1 MKNLIKLWITVSA
14 VAMATTISCYPPD
27 RSSESGNKSLDN
39 FANGGVKQYNSCTS
53 NLQSQSAAK
62 ETSIIASSPQS
73 KEAVLNG
80 LAAVPQPFLRAF
92 QAAGGRVLASK
103 DAAKIC
109 GQVSQN
115 NSEKDL
121 NTGAT
126 IPSCWI
132 QEKTGVA
139 PQIIL
144 SDDPVLINHSIIR
157 AFTYFFTEYF
167 LTRVS
172 HPDVIGQLPQ
182 SNLWPTGI
190 QEFESHRDAVTT
202 AFLRDLETKKSPAS
216 SALRAAYSKDPM
228 KFKNSVLAEVLDSC
242 YCSDRTRTI
251 LRVEFPATWS
261 ATQCLIQ

>member
-1 MKNLIKLWITVSA
+1 MKNLLKLCIPISV
-14 VAMATTISCYPPD
+14 VATAITISCYPPD
-27 RSSESGNKSLDN
+27 HGSESGNKSLDN
-39 FANGGVKQYNSCTS
+39 YANGGVKQYNSCIS
-53 NLQSQSAAK
+53 NLQSQTAAK
-62 ETSIIASSPQS
+62 ETSITASSTQS
-73 KEAVLNG
+73 KEAVLNALG
-80 LAAVPQPFLRAF
+80 AVPQPFLRAF

-139 PQIIL
+139 PQIVL
-144 SDDPVLINHSIIR
+144 SDDPTLINHSMIR

-167 LTRVS
+167 LTRVH
-172 HPDVIGQLPQ
+172 HPDVIGRLPQ
-182 SNLWPTGI
+182 SNLWPAGI
-190 QEFESHRDAVTT
+190 QEFESHRDAVTD

-216 SALRAAYSKDPM
+216 SAFRAAYSKNPL

-242 YCSDRTRTI
+242 YCSDRTRTV

-261 ATQCLIQ
+261 ASQCLIQ